1 MPSNFILLIFAFLT
15 LGCISVQAQEFKFKR
30 HEVDIIP
37 EFTYNSL
44 HKFTLSP
51 TLRYRYFF
59 SSKFALQARYN
70 YDSSKH
76 DVGLSGLFFFRDDQK
91 GLFTG
96 LGGHYGGFYGLQ
108 FTATL
113 GYRHQINNR
122 FFVNTELDLNSTRIG
137 NLLSKNRGNLL
148 YLQPRVGIGIR
159 F

>member
-44 HKFTLSP
+44 QKFTLSP

-76 DVGLSGLFFFRDDQK
+76 DVGLAG
-91 GLFTG
+91 
-96 LGGHYGGFYGLQ
+96 
-108 FTATL
+108 
-113 GYRHQINNR
+113 
-122 FFVNTELDLNSTRIG
+122 
-137 NLLSKNRGNLL
+137 
-148 YLQPRVGIGIR
+148 
-159 F
+159 